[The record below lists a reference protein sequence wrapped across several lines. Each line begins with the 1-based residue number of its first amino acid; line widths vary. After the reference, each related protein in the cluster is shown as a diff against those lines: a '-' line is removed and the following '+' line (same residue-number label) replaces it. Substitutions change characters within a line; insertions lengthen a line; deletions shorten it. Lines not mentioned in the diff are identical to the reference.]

1 MDYFLS
7 YLTIKYNKV
16 IFDSFYFP
24 KLNFVDL
31 CIKNFLIPYKINN
44 FFIIIANKLKADESK
59 RNSLRNLI
67 SVSSKK
73 NFYNFLI
80 KGIQD
85 DLPESYVENF
95 SSFLQKINKFTKK
108 KKIIFTMMNIINNDY
123 FKIFVS
129 ESKRIG
135 SKLIISDHGGGLKY
149 KISSLENH
157 YEKICEKFINWDN
170 TEKNNFLLNLS
181 PSLEIITKKKI
192 IRNPKYFAVLFWE
205 SSRYPQRIQST
216 PYFTE
221 DVKDFKKLIYFTKT
235 LKKNIINTI
244 KFRLKSSQ
252 SINSDKIFQD
262 FFGPSKIDVNKSK
275 STYYNLLKNSR
286 LVLMN
291 YPTTALSETL
301 YLNIPSILVCKRE
314 IWNFNKLSLKI
325 FLQMKKQKIVFEN
338 YSDAKLHIENI
349 FNDVEK
355 WWNKKSVQEA
365 RNIY

>member
-1 MDYFLS
+1 MGRNFWTISS

-67 SVSSKK
+67 SVSSK

-129 ESKRIG
+129 
-135 SKLIISDHGGGLKY
+135 
-149 KISSLENH
+149 
-157 YEKICEKFINWDN
+157 
-170 TEKNNFLLNLS
+170 
-181 PSLEIITKKKI
+181 
-192 IRNPKYFAVLFWE
+192 
-205 SSRYPQRIQST
+205 
-216 PYFTE
+216 
-221 DVKDFKKLIYFTKT
+221 
-235 LKKNIINTI
+235 
-244 KFRLKSSQ
+244 SQ
-252 SINSDKIFQD
+252 K
-262 FFGPSKIDVNKSK
+262 G
-275 STYYNLLKNSR
+275 
-286 LVLMN
+286 
-291 YPTTALSETL
+291 
-301 YLNIPSILVCKRE
+301 
-314 IWNFNKLSLKI
+314 
-325 FLQMKKQKIVFEN
+325 
-338 YSDAKLHIENI
+338 
-349 FNDVEK
+349 
-355 WWNKKSVQEA
+355 
-365 RNIY
+365 